1 MECRILRD
9 ERLDVLYGEADAATR
24 QRVDEHL
31 AVCEACREE
40 NAALVSLR
48 QDLRSWN
55 LPAMPGG
62 AARRLPRGVLRALPT
77 AAAVLLAFGGALG
90 LAGSEVR
97 YEEGRFSFRLGRA
110 TSAADY
116 RQALAD
122 QEARTLAR
130 EQEIRDEM
138 RVLRTAAA
146 LPGTATPEDV
156 LVRVEQMIRDSEQR
170 QAQQIQASLVSLDQ
184 RTEAQ
189 RRYDLAR
196 VAASLAYLDGRN
208 GQQVARTT
216 ELMGYMLEASHNKR

>member
-24 QRVDEHL
+24 QRVDEHV

-40 NAALVSLR
+40 TSALVSLR
-48 QDLRSWN
+48 QDLRSWS
-55 LPAMPGG
+55 LTAMAGSPVR
-62 AARRLPRGVLRALPT
+62 ALPRRVLRALPT
-77 AAAVLLAFGGALG
+77 AAAVVLALGGALG

-97 YEEGRFSFRLGRA
+97 YEEGKLAFRLGRA
-110 TSAADY
+110 SGADY
-116 RQALAD
+116 REALAE

-130 EQEIRDEM
+130 ERQIQDQME
-138 RVLRTAAA
+138 VLRTAAA
-146 LPGTATPEDV
+146 DPGPRTPKDV
-156 LVRVEQMIRDSEQR
+156 LVRVEQMIRESELR
-170 QAQQIQASLVSLDQ
+170 QAQQVEASLARLDQ